1 MFFQENEVVML
12 LLGIGVLLFMLLRWP
27 QFKQLPAA
35 HLLLLSFS
43 ILLTSWVAT
52 VLEGLFAESSFY
64 YQSLNCLEHSG
75 NLGSA
80 VIIAWWIRRAF
91 TVSRES

>member
-1 MFFQENEVVML
+1 MFFEENEVVML
-12 LLGIGVLLFMLLRWP
+12 LLGVGVLLFMLLRWP
-27 QFKQLPAA
+27 QLKQLPGA
-35 HLLLLSFS
+35 HLLLLGFS

-64 YQSLNCLEHSG
+64 YQFLNYLEHSG
-75 NLGSA
+75 YVGSA
-80 VIIAWWIRRAF
+80 VIIAWWIRIAF